1 MKIRNG
7 FVSNSSSSSF
17 VIIGV
22 KRNASSEEDAENIM
36 ENEDFGDDI
45 ETLWVEEEDYEYI
58 TGIILSDDDELET
71 TCTTFEEFQEMAQ
84 RVATA
89 LNVDIKEV
97 KLVTGCRPC

>member
-22 KRNASSEEDAENIM
+22 KRNGDSEEIM
-36 ENEDFGDDI
+36 ENENFGDKI
-45 ETLWVEEEDYEYI
+45 ESLYVEERDYDFI
-58 TGIILSDDDELET
+58 TGIVLSDNDELES

-84 RVATA
+84 KVANA
-89 LNVDIKEV
+89 LNVNINEV
-97 KLVTGCRPC
+97 KLITGCRPC